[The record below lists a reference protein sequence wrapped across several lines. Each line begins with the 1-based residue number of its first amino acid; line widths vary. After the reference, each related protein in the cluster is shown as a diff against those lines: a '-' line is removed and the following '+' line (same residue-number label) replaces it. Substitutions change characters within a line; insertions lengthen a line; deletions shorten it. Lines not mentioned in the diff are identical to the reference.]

1 MHFNEGLNYIP
12 FNASLHT
19 KKETNLSK
27 KNQSNSDPS
36 AVTPTKTQSTH
47 PSQISIIIFPNESKN
62 NIFNTKKKRIII
74 LMSNRKKKNEITHRH
89 TTTQINPPISFIPS
103 NVLFFIHFYSSNL
116 SNLTNIHIHIQ
127 KNPFQQ
133 KCFVLIPPTYIFF
146 L

>member
-1 MHFNEGLNYIP
+1 MAFKPQTIYIKVKYVSGEKNKNKMHFNEGLNYIP

-62 NIFNTKKKRIII
+62 NIFNTKKKE
-74 LMSNRKKKNEITHRH
+74 S
-89 TTTQINPPISFIPS
+89 SF
-103 NVLFFIHFYSSNL
+103 
-116 SNLTNIHIHIQ
+116 
-127 KNPFQQ
+127 
-133 KCFVLIPPTYIFF
+133 
-146 L
+146 